1 MSDRPAFLYAATY
14 DDIADAEADYE
25 AVFYLHALGAIGT
38 FDSAVIRKD
47 DDGKVHVTKT
57 EKPTQHGAWTG
68 AGVGA
73 LVGIV
78 FPAAVIGSAV
88 VGATAGGVIGHLR
101 GGISRGDL
109 KELGDELEG
118 GTAAVIVIGESK
130 IEEQLEKAM
139 TRADKLIEQQID
151 ADADE
156 LKREIDAAAKEDAA
170 G

>member
-1 MSDRPAFLYAATY
+1 MSDRPVFIYAALY

-25 AVFYLHALGAIGT
+25 AVFDLHALGAIGT

-73 LVGIV
+73 VVGIL
-78 FPAAVIGSAV
+78 FPPALIGSAV
-88 VGATAGGVIGHLR
+88 VGATAGGLIGHLR
-101 GGISRGDL
+101 GGVSRGDL
-109 KELGDELEG
+109 KDLGDELEVG
-118 GTAAVIVIGESK
+118 KAAVLVIGESK
-130 IEEQLEKAM
+130 LEEQLEKAM
-139 TRADKLIEQQID
+139 ANADKVISQEID

-156 LKREIDAAAKEDAA
+156 LEREIDAAAKEEAA

>member
-1 MSDRPAFLYAATY
+1 MSDRPVFIYAALY

-25 AVFYLHALGAIGT
+25 AVFDLHALGAIGT

-47 DDGKVHVTKT
+47 EDGKVHVTKT

-73 LVGIV
+73 VVGIL
-78 FPAAVIGSAV
+78 FPPALIGSAV
-88 VGATAGGVIGHLR
+88 VGATAGGLIGHLR
-101 GGISRGDL
+101 GGVSRGDL
-109 KELGDELEG
+109 KDLGDELEAG
-118 GTAAVIVIGESK
+118 KAAVLVIGESK
-130 IEEQLEKAM
+130 IQEQLEEAM
-139 TRADKLIEQQID
+139 TNANKLIEQQID
-151 ADADE
+151 ADPDE

>member
-14 DDIADAEADYE
+14 DNIADAEADYE
-25 AVFYLHALGAIGT
+25 AVFDLHALGAIGT

-47 DDGKVHVTKT
+47 EDGKVRVTKT

-73 LVGIV
+73 VVGLV
-78 FPAAVIGSAV
+78 FPPALLGSAI
-88 VGATAGGVIGHLR
+88 VGAGAGGLVGHLR

-109 KELGDELEG
+109 KDLGDELEG
-118 GTAAVIVIGESK
+118 GTAAVIVIGESR
-130 IEEQLEKAM
+130 IQEQLEKAVK
-139 TRADKLIEQQID
+139 RANKLIEKEID

-156 LKREIDAAAKEDAA
+156 LKRQIEAAAKEDAA